1 MVKYYRYG
9 YDSRKTDGKY
19 RNESKM
25 MYKART
31 GRTYS
36 SRQAAKR
43 KQAERLNNWKML
55 TVATVILIISGLL
68 TTWTM

>member
-1 MVKYYRYG
+1 
-9 YDSRKTDGKY
+9 
-19 RNESKM
+19 
-25 MYKART
+25 MYKTRT

-36 SRQAAKR
+36 SRTAAKR

-55 TVATVILIISGLL
+55 TVAAVIMIAAGLL